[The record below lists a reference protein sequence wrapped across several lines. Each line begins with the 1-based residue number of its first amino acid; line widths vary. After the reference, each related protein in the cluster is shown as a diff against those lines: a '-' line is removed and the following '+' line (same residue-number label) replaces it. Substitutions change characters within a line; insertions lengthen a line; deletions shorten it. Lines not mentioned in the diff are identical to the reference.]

1 VGRGQCLRYS
11 ARPPDGAGVDTG
23 CAGTVDFGVNG
34 RKGEHLKC
42 MEWLGQKLRVN
53 KQKLR
58 GTWKIFRQTAGGL
71 LACLSDLVASSGWI
85 IDDIYLLHV

>member
-1 VGRGQCLRYS
+1 
-11 ARPPDGAGVDTG
+11 
-23 CAGTVDFGVNG
+23 
-34 RKGEHLKC
+34 

-58 GTWKIFRQTAGGL
+58 GTWKIFRQTAAGL

-85 IDDIYLLHV
+85 IDDINLLHV